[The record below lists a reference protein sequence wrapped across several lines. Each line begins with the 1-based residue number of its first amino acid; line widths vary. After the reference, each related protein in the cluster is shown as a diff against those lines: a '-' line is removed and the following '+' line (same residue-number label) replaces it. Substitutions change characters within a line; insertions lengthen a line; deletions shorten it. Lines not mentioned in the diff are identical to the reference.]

1 MVRIFSFGIEHE
13 VAFFNSS
20 GKLADFNRT
29 KFSDFQQI
37 IDLLPVYPNDNLQ
50 LRIGNSG
57 IRKKRWYIE
66 GFERFAN
73 FEHKKLINYIPK
85 GIEIRTTIHDSIKNT
100 IVEITKSF
108 NLLRKLALEFNYEPV
123 LISFNPYSPVFKPKT
138 PLNDYEVRYLQA
150 NPDEQAVSIYMV
162 TYGPDINISI
172 AGMSSEEI
180 INIGQK

>member
-1 MVRIFSFGIEHE
+1 MFIDIIHPNKYLRNLFMRLSCRLYLINVHQLIHLFEANFKVSNAIIPFAILIIVLRIKKVVRIFSFGIEHE

-73 FEHKKLINYIPK
+73 FEYKKLINYIPK
-85 GIEIRTTIHDSIKNT
+85 GI
-100 IVEITKSF
+100 
-108 NLLRKLALEFNYEPV
+108 
-123 LISFNPYSPVFKPKT
+123 
-138 PLNDYEVRYLQA
+138 
-150 NPDEQAVSIYMV
+150 
-162 TYGPDINISI
+162 
-172 AGMSSEEI
+172 
-180 INIGQK
+180 